1 MTTPDRPDGGAA
13 ERRREPPAGEVDSG
27 NDALARRAEEFR
39 RFLVSV
45 VGPAFLELRETFRA
59 DGREVEIIPY
69 TDQAAPAEATI
80 AISYQGNPEFAYSVG
95 ARLNPERAVVMKRRL
110 VAIPGVSPLVR
121 VEEAPLLQ
129 SAERASDAR
138 SISRADVVASV
149 RTDYWLLRRS
159 MRDR

>member
-1 MTTPDRPDGGAA
+1 MTTPDRSDGGAA
-13 ERRREPPAGEVDSG
+13 ERRREPRAGAVDPD
-27 NDALARRAEEFR
+27 NDALERRAEEFR

-45 VGPAFLELRETFRA
+45 VGPAFLELRETFR
-59 DGREVEIIPY
+59 DGGRDVEIIPY

-80 AISYQGNPEFAYSVG
+80 AVSYQGNPEFAFSVG
-95 ARLNPERAVVMKRRL
+95 ARIDPERAVVMKRRL
-110 VAIPGVSPLVR
+110 VAVPGMSPQIR

-149 RTDYWLLRRS
+149 RTDYWLLRRT
-159 MRDR
+159 MRAR